1 MRKIFL
7 ILLFT
12 QCIMYVGFT
21 QNYEKFEFDKI
32 ENNINKSI
40 VFQHFK
46 TNYDLVISKHNV
58 SRNEKNEVFE
68 IIAFK
73 DNLIEK
79 HIVKQNKKSKLISI
93 KKLRVSKKTT
103 NNYQKFIDNLM
114 ESGFFNLKNENINCW
129 VEHKDKSISIAPFDN
144 NLYYFEIIV
153 KDKYKLLYS
162 DCIENH
168 PNAVKKPNEKD
179 RLKYWN
185 CLNLFNDYW
194 E

>member
-1 MRKIFL
+1 MKKRFL

-12 QCIMYVGFT
+12 QCIMSVGFT

-32 ENNINKSI
+32 EVNSNKSI

-46 TNYDLVISKHNV
+46 TDYDLIISKHNL
-58 SRNEKNEVFE
+58 SRNDKNEVFE

-73 DNLIEK
+73 DNIIEK
-79 HIVKQNKKSKLISI
+79 HIVKQNKKSKLVSN
-93 KKLRVSKKTT
+93 KKLRVSKKVM
-103 NNYQKFIDNLM
+103 NNYQKFIDNLI
-114 ESGFFNLKNENINCW
+114 ESDFFKLKNENINCW
-129 VEHKDKSISIAPFDN
+129 IENNDKSISIAPFDK

-153 KDKYKLLYS
+153 KDKYKILYS

-168 PNAVKKPNEKD
+168 PNAAKKPNEKE

-194 E
+194 K

>member
-79 HIVKQNKKSKLISI
+79 YIVEQNKKSKLVSS
-93 KKLRVSKKTT
+93 KKLKVSKKL
-103 NNYQKFIDNLM
+103 NDNYQKFIDNLNN
-114 ESGFFNLKNENINCW
+114 SNFFKLENKKINCW
-129 VEHKDKSISIAPFDN
+129 VENKDKSISIAPFDE

-153 KDKYKLLYS
+153 KDTYKLLYS

-168 PNAVKKPNEKD
+168 PNAVKDANERE
-179 RLKYWN
+179 RLKYWE
-185 CLNLFNDYW
+185 CLNIFEDNW
-194 E
+194 K